1 MANSFSDSQLVW
13 TEGEKEIL
21 LKTPIATVCQTP
33 ATASDGQKH
42 NYISID
48 SRDWVA
54 VIPVKDENFIMV
66 KQWRHG
72 EKALSIE
79 FPGGVIDDG
88 ESPLQGAIREL
99 KEETGC
105 VAEKMLYLGKINPNP
120 AFMTNHFHVFAA
132 FDLKETGSQ
141 NLDSDEYLND
151 LEMPKN
157 EVYEKMGTPQMPHAL
172 MCSALMLFR
181 QAEDSGSF

>member
-1 MANSFSDSQLVW
+1 MDGTVLLMKRDPNKDVHPGIWECSAGGSVMK
-13 TEGEKEIL
+13 GETFLE
-21 LKTPIATVCQTP
+21 
-33 ATASDGQKH
+33 
-42 NYISID
+42 
-48 SRDWVA
+48 
-54 VIPVKDENFIMV
+54 
-66 KQWRHG
+66 
-72 EKALSIE
+72 
-79 FPGGVIDDG
+79 
-88 ESPLQGAIREL
+88 GAIREL

-141 NLDSDEYLND
+141 NLDSDEYLNY

>member
-99 KEETGC
+99 KNWLC
-105 VAEKMLYLGKINPNP
+105 CR
-120 AFMTNHFHVFAA
+120 
-132 FDLKETGSQ
+132 
-141 NLDSDEYLND
+141 
-151 LEMPKN
+151 KN
-157 EVYEKMGTPQMPHAL
+157 AL
-172 MCSALMLFR
+172 SWKNKSKPGFYDKPLSRVCGL
-181 QAEDSGSF
+181 

>member
-1 MANSFSDSQLVW
+1 MIQLTKYILESINKIYANMIVISPDN
-13 TEGEKEIL
+13 EIL
-21 LKTPIATVCQTP
+21 ILRR
-33 ATASDGQKH
+33 S
-42 NYISID
+42 NYMKKFKSL
-48 SRDWVA
+48 W
-54 VIPVKDENFIMV
+54 
-66 KQWRHG
+66 G
-72 EKALSIE
+72 
-79 FPGGVIDDG
+79 FPGGSVENKDKDNKAA
-88 ESPLQGAIREL
+88 AIREL

-141 NLDSDEYLND
+141 NLDSDEYLNY